1 MENELK
7 VPKIDVDKVFK
18 EKNPSLYRLM
28 PGFIISF
35 VKWILHQRDIN
46 SLLSRGKGLKGIEF
60 SEFVLNDLGVTI
72 KYNGL
77 ENIPTSGNVIIAS
90 NHPLGG
96 IDGIA
101 LISIMGKVRNDLKF
115 IVNDILYQIPNYDG
129 MFIPVNKHGVNPKS
143 SLETIEKIYASQEA
157 VLIFPA
163 GLCSRKIKG
172 KVMDIEW
179 NKSFINKSLKYNSP
193 VVPIL
198 INAKNSKL
206 FYNIATF
213 RKWLGLKINIEMFLL
228 PREMFRQKGRTF
240 EIIIGKPI
248 PSSAFK
254 EGKSEKWA
262 RKIRHFIYEF
272 RNNPQIDFN
281 DFLNKKRN

>member
-18 EKNPSLYRLM
+18 EKNPTLYKFM
-28 PGFIISF
+28 PRFIISF
-35 VKWILHQRDIN
+35 IKWILHQRDIN
-46 SLLSRGKGLKGIEF
+46 SLLSRGKGLNGIEF
-60 SEFVLNDLGVTI
+60 SEFVLKDLGITI
-72 KYNGL
+72 KYKGI
-77 ENIPTSGNVIIAS
+77 ENVPESGNVIIAS

-101 LISIMGKVRNDLKF
+101 LINMMGKVRSDLKF
-115 IVNDILYQIPNYDG
+115 IVNDILYQIPNYEG

-172 KVMDIEW
+172 KVIDIEW

-213 RKWLGLKINIEMFLL
+213 RKSLGLKINIEMFLL
-228 PREMFRQKGRTF
+228 PREMFRQKGKTF

-248 PSSAFK
+248 PSLAFK